1 MEINRNEYK
10 ILIVDDISSNVLLLK
25 VLLVKEQYNVITASS
40 GREALTL
47 IEQEKPDL
55 LLLDV
60 MMPEMSGYEVAQ
72 HMKMNAEMKEIPI
85 IFLTALNSTV
95 DIVNGFQVGGNDFIS
110 KPFKKEE
117 LTIRIDHQLS
127 LLSLIHI

>member
-60 MMPEMSGYEVAQ
+60 MMPEMSGYEVA
-72 HMKMNAEMKEIPI
+72 NI
-85 IFLTALNSTV
+85 
-95 DIVNGFQVGGNDFIS
+95 
-110 KPFKKEE
+110 
-117 LTIRIDHQLS
+117 
-127 LLSLIHI
+127 

>member
-95 DIVNGFQVGGNDFIS
+95 DIVNGFQVGGNYFIS
-110 KPFKKEE
+110 
-117 LTIRIDHQLS
+117 
-127 LLSLIHI
+127 